1 MCQFPSQTRCHVIK
15 LDIFTHPTFQ
25 DYIVEKVKKLGG
37 FTTFNM
43 FIMKELETMYKLLTE
58 IKTTLTVSVW
68 SNQYNRKRLYWS
80 KLTKYLCVKIAI
92 VFLSFL

>member
-1 MCQFPSQTRCHVIK
+1 MSLHSQTQCHVIK
-15 LDIFTHPTFQ
+15 IDIFTYATFQ

-68 SNQYNRKRLYWS
+68 FNPCNSKRLIYEFFV
-80 KLTKYLCVKIAI
+80 CKIAI
-92 VFLSFL
+92 VFLSFH

>member
-1 MCQFPSQTRCHVIK
+1 MVCGFPSQIRCPVIK
-15 LDIFTHPTFQ
+15 FDIFTYPTFQ

-68 SNQYNRKRLYWS
+68 SSHTIDRDYIGPN
-80 KLTKYLCVKIAI
+80 
-92 VFLSFL
+92 